1 MSAVVALSPYR
12 DLTALRSVLGEAS
25 ALGARFR
32 LSGAGVVIG
41 GLDKLPALLQEEI
54 RRADHG
60 GLLWKYLG
68 GEELD
73 NPALDFLDQLGV
85 EALLIETK
93 EQARQAVRSL
103 VRDTKKHGGTVGLDI
118 ETALL
123 PGLGERPWLN
133 INKDGTLSAE
143 QPSVEDKNGLNP
155 HHARI
160 ATLQIYAGGERCF
173 VFRGEALQLVA
184 GSHWLRRLRLAAHNA
199 GFETTFLQHHCR
211 YRLPLGRRA
220 KGRVDCTLQAQGLI
234 NGVGFHG
241 ERRSLAQT
249 AEDVL
254 GLKVPKELQ
263 TSSNWGAERLSP
275 GQIAY
280 AASDAILA
288 WQLWRRMK
296 PVLRAL
302 HPRHDKRLGETWCL
316 AQAYELQRRAIV
328 PVAAMELR
336 GLGIDRTG
344 HAAVSDKWARE
355 LAEER
360 HAYHGMTG
368 RNPPANDGERRE
380 WLQWVLR
387 EDPQR
392 LASWP
397 QTPTGELSVRKG
409 HLKRLIDIESARPVL
424 AMRAKEQLI
433 NTFGPRLAEKIS
445 PVTGR
450 LHGRYSIGGTKN
462 GRFSA
467 SNPNLQQLPRKKAP
481 EFMEG
486 IVAAPG
492 HLLVGCDY
500 GQIEL
505 RGAAWLYQDQTLT
518 QVFVDGRDIH
528 IETAAR
534 IAGVPASTITEEDPR
549 RQKAKPVNYGAL
561 YGQSPAGLREYA
573 FTDYG
578 VEMSLAEAERAQAAF
593 FAAFAQLHEGLQRNY
608 TVCRAQGYVLIGA
621 GRVVRAAWETDV
633 GGRLIFTR
641 CCNLPISGICADCML
656 RAIVNIHVF
665 LQQYEIRGG
674 VIACV
679 HDELLLEV
687 HEDDAEIAKDLLE
700 MAMLDAFAQTFPGAP
715 VNGVA
720 IAKIGRNWAAVK

>member
-1 MSAVVALSPYR
+1 VSAVVALSPYR

-25 ALGARFR
+25 ALGTRFR
-32 LSGAGVVIG
+32 LSGAEVVIG
-41 GLDKLPALLQEEI
+41 GLEGLPALLQDELQH
-54 RRADHG
+54 ADHS

-73 NPALDFLDQLGV
+73 NPALDFLDQLSV
-85 EALLIETK
+85 EAVLIETR
-93 EQARQAVRSL
+93 EQARAAIRSL
-103 VRDTKKHGGTVGLDI
+103 IRDTKNHGGTVGLDI
-118 ETALL
+118 ETTPL

-143 QPSVEDKNGLNP
+143 QPSAEDKNGLNP

-160 ATLQIYAGGERCF
+160 ATLQLYAGGERCF
-173 VFRGEALQLVA
+173 VSRGEALQLVA
-184 GSHWLRRLRLAAHNA
+184 GSHWLRRQRLVAHNA
-199 GFETTFLQHHCR
+199 GFETAFLQHHCN
-211 YRLPLGRRA
+211 YRLPPGRRA
-220 KGRVDCTLQAQGLI
+220 KGRIDCTLQAQGLV

-241 ERRSLAQT
+241 EGRSLAQT

-263 TSSNWGAERLSP
+263 TSDWGAERFSP
-275 GQIAY
+275 GQVAY

-288 WQLWRRMK
+288 WQSWRRMV
-296 PVLRAL
+296 PALRTL
-302 HPRHDKRLGETWCL
+302 HPHHDKRLGDTWCL

-336 GLGIDRTG
+336 GLPVDRAVHT
-344 HAAVSDKWARE
+344 AVSDKWARE

-360 HAYHGMTG
+360 RLYHGMTG
-368 RNPPANDGERRE
+368 RNPPANDPERRE
-380 WLQWVLR
+380 WLTWVLK

-397 QTPTGELSVRKG
+397 KTPTGELSVRSG
-409 HLKRLIDIESARPVL
+409 HLKRLIDIDSARHVL
-424 AMRAKEQLI
+424 SMRAKQQLL
-433 NTFGPRLAEKIS
+433 NNFGARLADKIS

-450 LHGRYSIGGTKN
+450 LHCHYSISGTKN

-467 SNPNLQQLPRKKAP
+467 SNPNLQQLPRNRAP
-481 EFMEG
+481 EFMEC

-492 HLLVGCDY
+492 NLLVACDWNC
-500 GQIEL
+500 IEM
-505 RGAAWLYQDQTLT
+505 RAAAWLYDDRALT
-518 QVFVDGRDIH
+518 QVFVEGRDIH

-534 IAGVPASTITEEDPR
+534 IAGVPVSLIAKEDPR
-549 RQKAKPVNYGAL
+549 RQAAKPVNYGAI
-561 YGQSPAGLREYA
+561 YGQSAEGLREYA

-578 VEMSLAEAERAQAAF
+578 VEMTVDEAKRAQAAF
-593 FAAFAQLHEGLQRNY
+593 FAAFAQLHEGLQRNHA
-608 TVCRAQGYVLIGA
+608 VCCAQGYVLIGA

-633 GGRLIFTR
+633 GGRLIYTR
-641 CCNLPISGICADCML
+641 CCNLPISGSCADAAL
-656 RAIVNIHVF
+656 RAIASIHAL

-674 VIACV
+674 VVACV
-679 HDELLLEV
+679 HDEFVLEV
-687 HEDDAEIAKDLLE
+687 HEDDAELTKDLLE
-700 MAMLDAFAQTFPGAP
+700 MAMIDAFTDTFPGAP

-720 IAKIGRNWAAVK
+720 VAKIGRNWAAVK

>member
-1 MSAVVALSPYR
+1 VSAVVALTPYR
-12 DLTALRSVLGEAS
+12 DLAALRSVLGEAT

-32 LSGAGVVIG
+32 LSGAGVIIG
-41 GLDKLPALLQEEI
+41 GLDKLPELLQDEL
-54 RRADHG
+54 RRAEAS

-73 NPALDFLDQLGV
+73 NPALDFLDLLGV
-85 EALLIETK
+85 EAVLIETK
-93 EQARQAVRSL
+93 ERARQAVRSL
-103 VRDTKKHGGTVGLDI
+103 SGDAKRHGGTNGFDI
-118 ETALL
+118 ETATL

-143 QPSVEDKNGLNP
+143 QPSAEDKNGLNP

-160 ATLQIYAGGERCF
+160 ATLQLYAGGKRCY
-173 VFRGEALQLVA
+173 VFCGEALRLVVH
-184 GSHWLRRLRLAAHNA
+184 SHWPRRQRLVVHNA
-199 GFETTFLQHHCR
+199 GFETAFLQHQCN
-211 YRLPLGRRA
+211 YRLPPGRRA
-220 KGRVDCTLQAQGLI
+220 KGRIDCTLQAQGLV

-241 ERRSLAQT
+241 EGRSLAQT
-249 AEDVL
+249 ALDVL
-254 GLKVPKELQ
+254 GLDVPKELQ
-263 TSSNWGAERLSP
+263 TSDWGAERLSP

-280 AASDAILA
+280 AAADAILA
-288 WQLWRRMK
+288 WLVWPRMT

-336 GLGIDRTG
+336 GLPVDRAV
-344 HAAVSDKWARE
+344 HAAVGDKWARE
-355 LAEER
+355 LAKER
-360 HAYHGMTG
+360 ELYNGMTG
-368 RNPPANDGERRE
+368 RSPPANDPERRE
-380 WLQWVLR
+380 WLQWVLKD
-387 EDPQR
+387 DPQR
-392 LASWP
+392 LAGWP
-397 QTPTGELSVRKG
+397 RTPTGELSVRAG
-409 HLKRLIDIESARPVL
+409 HLKRLIDIESARHVL

-433 NTFGPRLAEKIS
+433 NTFGPSLAEKIS

-450 LHGRYSIGGTKN
+450 LHGRHSIGGTKG
-462 GRFSA
+462 GRFSC
-467 SNPNLQQLPRKKAP
+467 SGPNLQQLPRKKAP
-481 EFMEG
+481 EFTEG
-486 IVAAPG
+486 IVATPG
-492 HLLVGCDY
+492 HLLVGSDY

-505 RGAAWLYQDQTLT
+505 RGAAWLHRDQALT
-518 QVFVDGRDIH
+518 QVFIDGRDIH

-534 IAGVPASTITEEDPR
+534 IAGVPASTITAEDPR

-593 FAAFAQLHEGLQRNY
+593 FNAFPQLQEGLQRNY
-608 TVCRAQGYVLIGA
+608 AICRAQGFVLLGA
-621 GRVVRAAWETDV
+621 GRIVRAEWELDT

-641 CCNLPISGICADCML
+641 ICNLPISGICADCML
-656 RAIVNIHVF
+656 RAIAYIHAL

-687 HEDDAEIAKDLLE
+687 HEDHAEIAKDLLE
-700 MAMLDAFAQTFPGAP
+700 MAMIDAFTDTFPDAP